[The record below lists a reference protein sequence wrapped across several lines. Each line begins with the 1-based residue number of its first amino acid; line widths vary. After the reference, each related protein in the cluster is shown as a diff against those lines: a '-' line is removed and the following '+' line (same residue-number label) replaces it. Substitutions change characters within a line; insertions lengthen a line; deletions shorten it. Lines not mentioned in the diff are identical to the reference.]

1 MSLPSDEVIRRKI
14 EELLKTLNF
23 EIGEFTD
30 ALSSHLG
37 GVDLSTK
44 KEFIDNV
51 IAEVAISSSIANA
64 SESKARR
71 EARIDAGLPI
81 IRGQGGGSGRGLPMN
96 IDVHQRGKYIHGG
109 RGRGLPPGSAKPTPT
124 MKPVAPK
131 HNTATPSTATRH
143 PQSTVD
149 KAASTLPARKA
160 ASKLPVPQSTK
171 ATKTKK
177 ELQCLR
183 RDIRRDWKQRQE
195 ASSSSR
201 TDSAVPEHA
210 VDGASATTNPNQSTE
225 NGNSTMNTTVTSTSN
240 DLYTLPPEWQAKV
253 SPFNPGEK
261 KWSSEEQ
268 FLIEAR
274 AHLGKM
280 FGVHRFSLGKTNTNH
295 DGDKAAF
302 PRYVKIAYEYVTLKS
317 CIMLT

>member
-1 MSLPSDEVIRRKI
+1 M
-14 EELLKTLNF
+14 
-23 EIGEFTD
+23 
-30 ALSSHLG
+30 
-37 GVDLSTK
+37 DLSTK

-96 IDVHQRGKYIHGG
+96 IGVHQRGKYIHGG
-109 RGRGLPPGSAKPTPT
+109 RGRGLPPGSVKPTPK
-124 MKPVAPK
+124 MKPVAPER
-131 HNTATPSTATRH
+131 NTATPSTTTRH
-143 PQSTVD
+143 PQPM
-149 KAASTLPARKA
+149 PARKA
-160 ASKLPVPQSTK
+160 ASKLPNPQSTK

-225 NGNSTMNTTVTSTSN
+225 NGNSTINASDTSTSN

-253 SPFNPGEK
+253 SSFNPGEK

-302 PRYVKIAYEYVTLKS
+302 PRYVKIAYEYVMLK
-317 CIMLT
+317 